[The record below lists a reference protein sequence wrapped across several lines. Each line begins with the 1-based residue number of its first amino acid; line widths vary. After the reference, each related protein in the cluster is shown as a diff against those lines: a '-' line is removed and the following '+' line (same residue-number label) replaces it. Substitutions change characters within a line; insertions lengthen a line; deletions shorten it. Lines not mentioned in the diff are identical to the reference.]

1 MKRFLILFIAV
12 LLVALQACTNKKE
25 KSAHKDG
32 SYYTCSMHPQVIS
45 DAPGLCPIC
54 HMDLTLVE
62 KNEHTDPDALL
73 LNEEQ
78 IKLGNIQ
85 TDTIQ
90 KGLFGDRITL
100 TGILNFNQYHMRSVS
115 ARVTGRIEKL
125 YYKNTGEYIAKGA
138 PLIDIYSEQLNNAKQ
153 EYLLTLER
161 KEKLADIELIDFEQ
175 LIQSA
180 RNKLQLWGMTEA
192 QIEALGQSGKY
203 TSTTTFYST
212 KAGYITDI
220 LVEEG
225 GYIGEGGTIINVADL
240 SSLWAEAQAYSSQMA
255 GIHQAQTANVRIPD
269 LGNKTVTGKI
279 EFTNPE
285 LNPDSR
291 INLIRVAIDNSN
303 KELRPGM
310 PVYVFL
316 EPAKTQTITMPID
329 AVIRVEHMA
338 SVWVQTG
345 EKTFKS
351 KPVKTGLET
360 GNRIEILSGLEEGDV
375 VVTSGT
381 YLLHSEFVFKNGA
394 TGDHKH

>member
-1 MKRFLILFIAV
+1 MKHFLILFTGV
-12 LLVALQACTNKKE
+12 MLMALSSCADKKNE
-25 KSAHKDG
+25 SAHNDG
-32 SYYTCSMHPQVIS
+32 AYYTCSMHPQVIA

-62 KNEHTDPDALL
+62 KNNNADPKALS

-85 TDTIQ
+85 TDTIR
-90 KGLFGDRITL
+90 KGFFGDKIIL
-100 TGILNFNQYHMRSVS
+100 TGILNFNQYHMQSVS
-115 ARVTGRIEKL
+115 SRVMGRVERL
-125 YYKNTGEYIAKGA
+125 YYKNTGDYVEKGM

-153 EYLLTLER
+153 EYLLALER
-161 KEKLADIELIDFEQ
+161 KEKLADIDLIDFDQ
-175 LIQSA
+175 LIQSSG
-180 RNKLQLWGMTEA
+180 NKLKLWGMTEA
-192 QIEALGQSGKY
+192 QIEALGRSGAY
-203 TSTTTFYST
+203 TPTTTFYST
-212 KAGYITDI
+212 RSGYITDI

-240 SSLWAEAQAYSSQMA
+240 STLWAEVQAYSSQMA
-255 GIHQAQTANVRIPD
+255 GIYQAQTANVSIPD
-269 LGNKTVTGKI
+269 LGNKTIAGKI

-291 INLIRVAIDNSN
+291 INLIRVAIDNPN
-303 KELRPGM
+303 KELKPGM

-316 EPAKTQTITMPID
+316 EPARTNTITMPID
-329 AVIRVEHMA
+329 AVIRISNKA
-338 SVWVQTG
+338 SVWIQTA

-360 GNRIEILSGLEEGDV
+360 GNRIEITAGLEEGDV

-381 YLLHSEFVFKNGA
+381 YLLYSEFIFKNG
-394 TGDHKH
+394 TESM